1 MSWMSGTG
9 GLGQSLSHLG
19 SSSPSALDRLTCTHP
34 PAQKESRGTHTQ
46 MHTHPPK
53 WVLLPPDHSHTNAHS
68 QTREQHA
75 QLQAAGAP

>member
-1 MSWMSGTG
+1 MSGTG

-19 SSSPSALDRLTCTHP
+19 SSSPSALDRLTCIHP
-34 PAQKESRGTHTQ
+34 PAQKESSGTHTDV
-46 MHTHPPK
+46 HTSTKVGVTPSRA
-53 WVLLPPDHSHTNAHS
+53 LAHKCS